1 MRFRGTAR
9 GGLIGEDSATGISGA
24 VLRQDDHWLFQPDNI
39 IRASRGISISVV
51 TENSLMAA
59 AEWCYVAFSL
69 EAIPAFSPANYC

>member
-51 TENSLMAA
+51 TENSS
-59 AEWCYVAFSL
+59 EWCYVAFLL
-69 EAIPAFSPANYC
+69 EAIPPFSPANYC